1 MFDILKMILLIVN
14 PLLLAFAASVLIGV
28 TLKRSDSILMI
39 KRIVSLMVFGIS
51 FILYSY
57 LVFIVKGLAM
67 CLAMFLPLALVLIF
81 IIVSVIVAPK
91 GEIKEDMKKDY
102 KTTGWFSMFPNDIDN
117 K

>member
-1 MFDILKMILLIVN
+1 MFNIIKMILLIVN
-14 PLLLAFAASVLIGV
+14 PLLLAFVASVIVGV

-57 LVFIVKGLAM
+57 LAFIVKGLAM